1 LWNTKRIVEGVLCG
15 RGKEPRAKVVEFFV
29 FSSEEE
35 ETCKCESV
43 SVFSVGKESF
53 NVGGVG
59 ESSM

>member
-1 LWNTKRIVEGVLCG
+1 MWNTKRIVEGVLCG
-15 RGKEPRAKVVEFFV
+15 RGEEPRAEVAEFFV

-35 ETCKCESV
+35 ETCKWESF

-59 ESSM
+59 ERSV